1 MRISTLALRAPRRP
15 AASRWLRPLAVF
27 AAAGIA
33 VTSLASPA
41 LAGPPATT
49 TIAVGTHPWGIAADS
64 VSRTVYVT
72 NEVSDTVSVI
82 SEATNTVIK
91 TIAVGDAP
99 QGVAVDPNT
108 NTVWVDND
116 GSGTVSVISAATNT
130 VIQTVPVDVNG
141 VNEGPNTIVVDA
153 PTHTVYVGLYQGF
166 IMAVSDQNYAAHVVY
181 TSNSASHISVWAVEP
196 STNTL
201 LAITQDTDQFVWIDT
216 TTNAWKY
223 KYQWPNLPS
232 CAAIELNA
240 NGTPGHV
247 FLGQFNYGYVW
258 IYPEGSTGLP
268 NGGAPT
274 DVYTDTAG
282 VVAIGVDASRDT
294 AFFVENSN
302 GAPGAGTV
310 LIISGA
316 STANP
321 QIAAAVAVGT
331 NPGEL
336 TVDPG
341 DGPAGTV
348 FVVNSG
354 SNTVTAFAE

>member
-108 NTVWVDND
+108 ASPCGSSND

-130 VIQTVPVDVNG
+130 VIQTVPVDVSG
-141 VNEGPNTIVVDA
+141 RERRANTIVVDA
-153 PTHTVYVGLYQGF
+153 PTHTVYVGLYQGY
-166 IMAVSDQNYAAHVVY
+166 IMAVSDQNYAVNLVY
-181 TSNSASHISVWAVEP
+181 TSNPASHISVWAVEP
-196 STNTL
+196 STSTL
-201 LAITQDTDQFVWIDT
+201 LAITQDTDQFVWINT
-216 TTNAWKY
+216 TTNAWKE

-247 FLGQFNYGYVW
+247 FLGLFNYGYVW

-274 DVYTDTAG
+274 DVLHRHCRG
-282 VVAIGVDASRDT
+282 RRDRRRRQQRHR
-294 AFFVENSN
+294 
-302 GAPGAGTV
+302 V
-310 LIISGA
+310 LC
-316 STANP
+316 
-321 QIAAAVAVGT
+321 
-331 NPGEL
+331 GEL
-336 TVDPG
+336 QRRPRRRHCFDHHRCQHRKSPDRG
-341 DGPAGTV
+341 
-348 FVVNSG
+348 
-354 SNTVTAFAE
+354 